1 MNFDFGEVLSRA
13 VQITWKHK
21 ALWLFGALP
30 GLLGFLIF
38 PLMFLPLIFLDFV
51 SNGEPSVV
59 EPLLLLVIIGVVLF
73 LSLLSFIL
81 YGISSASLTLGT
93 LQVEDGAQS
102 LTIRNLFID
111 GKKYWLRVLGVWLLY
126 ILGIIA
132 VFFVIFGCLSLFG
145 VVTMGLGFLCIQ
157 PFILLLYPLMMIIY
171 GAIEES
177 LAAVI
182 ADNLDVLAAI
192 QRGWE
197 LLKTH
202 FWRIFLISFIVY
214 FAAGLLS
221 MLAIMPFMIP
231 FFFAP
236 FFLDGTPASD
246 MRLFLLIIGG
256 ISLLMT
262 PIMALVQGV
271 IITFQKAAYALTYL
285 RLTRPKADAAPASET
300 NA

>member
-59 EPLLLLVIIGVVLF
+59 EPLLFLVIIGVVLF

-126 ILGIIA
+126 SLGIIA

-157 PFILLLYPLMMIIY
+157 
-171 GAIEES
+171 
-177 LAAVI
+177 
-182 ADNLDVLAAI
+182 
-192 QRGWE
+192 
-197 LLKTH
+197 
-202 FWRIFLISFIVY
+202 
-214 FAAGLLS
+214 
-221 MLAIMPFMIP
+221 PFMIP